1 MAADGSQ
8 YPQPPPQQHQHPL
21 NRIPSSPHYTSQ
33 RQAPNQNVARS
44 TSQQQVIG
52 RAARQ
57 SYARQ
62 KLPMRVQS
70 LASYAN
76 NGSVGRLPQHGMSY
90 QRSSVTS
97 YGIPNSPPPRYELI
111 SRPPIPTLSA
121 PPPPRHSSYGVAAS
135 ATASSSVPTSS
146 SAQYTAAPHVGSSS
160 SVRGRPNAKP
170 LPPAHGQKPLVN
182 QQPVVNAQSSTI
194 NTQPLPLNQPAV
206 NLQSIINGSAEQA
219 NLPVAS
225 TQPLPPPIQQPTA
238 NTQPPQV
245 NQAAPNYQPQ
255 VTHSELPVH
264 GQHGSPT
271 SQRARLPA
279 RTSSI
284 PIRQDEED
292 FNFRG
297 RPSST
302 LIQVQPVPDDA
313 YSPDGDE
320 VSFADQQADFMALGH
335 GLGAIE
341 KPLPKVSK
349 SESTAQADRH
359 IEMEVEKLAIGLQG
373 KVFKG
378 FSLSVY
384 LFIMILSCK
393 FFYVI
398 TILILPLPLTTG
410 KERPRVHTRSSS
422 VGITQQKNNETDKDS
437 PVSPQPKN
445 FGERSKSFSYGTGEN
460 LATEAKHKQRHQ
472 KRSLEQRAKQPLVY
486 GALLSQVAMEM
497 QKRVVVGERLK
508 DNIQYSNVFDGK
520 EAVDKLAFVLRTSDR
535 TLALLVGRA
544 LYAQKFFHDVNYE
557 HRLRDSNQEL
567 YQYREHLQLPYA
579 DQQEE
584 ESDRPLESPFP
595 DDETVALPLS
605 AEPVDHQDVAYPN
618 GVFTLLTKCY
628 SPTCTKESPCYS
640 ISCPRM
646 AEKSREDSFYENTL
660 SRSVSRSSLHEKE
673 TELWIES
680 VPMEVTESVSQQE
693 RERQENIFEL
703 VYTERDF
710 VRNLDYL
717 QKFWIEPLITTDI
730 IPEERRE
737 FFVQEVFWNVRD
749 IYNVNIGLCEALLER
764 QKESHIVEHIGDI
777 LLQHVGNFEPFIIYG
792 AHQIVAKHMF
802 EQEKT
807 RNIRFAEFVHETER
821 KPESRKLELN
831 GYLTKPTTRLGRYN
845 LLLREILKH
854 TPEGNSDGE
863 VLLRVM
869 DIIKDYLTRVNSE
882 TGKAENRFNLQQ
894 ISERLSYKNP
904 SDGIDLRLLDPER
917 QLVMKGKLKRKG
929 SGSESSE
936 VQVFLFDHYLVFAKI
951 KYMPTG
957 EYYKVYRRPIP
968 LELLQSSIPDSV
980 AHKRASSILP
990 YTRTAMSGNSIYSLK
1005 SSASEINLN
1014 NGSQSKTGGHAITFV
1029 HLGRKGAPP
1038 FTLYVPTMTQRR
1050 TWLDKISRQKEAL
1063 TAKQR
1068 VFEVVT
1074 LSERQFISTNRVHHT
1089 ALYDKQLVLAADHG
1103 IYVGS
1108 SKEGSTLT
1116 RILALEKATQIEI
1129 IEDFRLM
1136 FVLGDKTLWSF
1147 PLEALSTNDPAMRR
1161 GKKISANVPFFHV
1174 GSCLNRLLICVVR
1187 SNALSATTIRTLEP
1201 SSVADS
1207 KKSKSAF
1214 SRLVRGNADSLKV
1227 YKDLYLPSEASTL
1240 LDPEDENLQFVF
1252 GRQDVKPLAIYRIQF
1267 AEYLICYNEFAF
1279 YVDQKGRRKRTEWRI
1294 DWEGTPESFA
1304 LHYPYILAFEPAFI
1318 EVRNIETGAMEQLI
1332 AGNNIRCVQNNSKE
1346 DGIIHGVMDDPKT
1359 ESFQFLFQLKPIPR
1373 QN

>member
-8 YPQPPPQQHQHPL
+8 YPQPPPHQHPL

-33 RQAPNQNVARS
+33 PQVPNQNVTRS
-44 TSQQQVIG
+44 PSQQQVIG

-76 NGSVGRLPQHGMSY
+76 NESVGRLPQHGMPSY
-90 QRSSVTS
+90 QRSSVAS

-111 SRPPIPTLSA
+111 SRPQVPTLSA
-121 PPPPRHSSYGVAAS
+121 PPPPRHSSYGVVAS
-135 ATASSSVPTSS
+135 ASASSSSSTSS
-146 SAQYTAAPHVGSSS
+146 SAHYMAGPHMASSS
-160 SVRGRPNAKP
+160 SMRGRPHAKP
-170 LPPAHGQKPLVN
+170 LPRVQSQTSRVN
-182 QQPVVNAQSSTI
+182 QQSNVSSQSSTVNAKPPAI
-194 NTQPLPLNQPAV
+194 NQPAV
-206 NLQSIINGSAEQA
+206 NMQSTVNGFG
-219 NLPVAS
+219 
-225 TQPLPPPIQQPTA
+225 
-238 NTQPPQV
+238 PQV
-245 NQAAPNYQPQ
+245 NQASVSSQPQ
-255 VTHSELPVH
+255 PTIPQPPVLVQPPSPAR
-264 GQHGSPT
+264 QH
-271 SQRARLPA
+271 ARLPA

-284 PIRQDEED
+284 PMRQDDEE

-302 LIQVQPVPDDA
+302 LVQVQSAPDDA

-320 VSFADQQADFMALGH
+320 VSFAAQQPEFMALGH
-335 GLGAIE
+335 GIGAIE

-359 IEMEVEKLAIGLQG
+359 IELEVEKLAVGLQN
-373 KVFKG
+373 KQK
-378 FSLSVY
+378 
-384 LFIMILSCK
+384 
-393 FFYVI
+393 
-398 TILILPLPLTTG
+398 
-410 KERPRVHTRSSS
+410 PRAHARSSS
-422 VGITQQKNNETDKDS
+422 VGITLHNNDDTDKDS

-460 LATEAKHKQRHQ
+460 LATEAKQKQRHQ
-472 KRSLEQRAKQPLVY
+472 KRSLEQRSKQPLVY
-486 GALLSQVAMEM
+486 GALLSKVAMEM

-579 DQQEE
+579 DQEE
-584 ESDRPLESPFP
+584 ESDRPPESPFP

-605 AEPVDHQDVAYPN
+605 AEPIDHQDVAYPN
-618 GVFTLLTKCY
+618 
-628 SPTCTKESPCYS
+628 
-640 ISCPRM
+640 
-646 AEKSREDSFYENTL
+646 
-660 SRSVSRSSLHEKE
+660 
-673 TELWIES
+673 ES

-737 FFVQEVFWNVRD
+737 LFVQEVFWNVRD
-749 IYNVNIGLCEALLER
+749 IYNVNIGLCESLLDR
-764 QKESHIVEHIGDI
+764 QRESHIVEQVGDI
-777 LLQHVGNFEPFIIYG
+777 LLQHVSNFEPFVVYG

-854 TPEGNSDGE
+854 TPEGNSDRE
-863 VLLRVM
+863 VLPWVM
-869 DIIKDYLTRVNSE
+869 DIIKDFLTRVNSE

-904 SDGIDLRLLDPER
+904 SDGIDLRLLDSDR

-968 LELLQSSIPDSV
+968 LELLQSSIPDSTT
-980 AHKRASSILP
+980 HKRASSILP
-990 YTRTAMSGNSIYSLK
+990 YSRSAMSGNSIYSLK

-1029 HLGRKGAPP
+1029 HLGRKGSPP

-1050 TWLDKISRQKEAL
+1050 TWLDKISRQKETL

-1068 VFEVVT
+1068 VFEMVT
-1074 LSERQFISTNRVHHT
+1074 LSERQFISTNRVHHS

-1103 IYVGS
+1103 VYVGS

-1129 IEDFRLM
+1129 LEEFRLM

-1174 GSCLNRLLICVVR
+1174 GSCLNKILICVVR

-1214 SRLVRGNADSLKV
+1214 SRLVRGNADSLKI
-1227 YKDLYLPSEASTL
+1227 YKDLYLPSEASSINLLKTKMSL

-1279 YVDQKGRRKRTEWRI
+1279 YVDQKGRRKRTDWRI

-1318 EVRNIETGAMEQLI
+1318 EVRNIETGAMEQVI
-1332 AGNNIRCVQNNSKE
+1332 AGNNIRCVTNNSKE
-1346 DGIIHGVMDDPKT
+1346 DGVIHGVMDDPKT

-1373 QN
+1373 

>member
-8 YPQPPPQQHQHPL
+8 YPQPPPQQQHQLPL
-21 NRIPSSPHYTSQ
+21 NRIPSSPHYTSH
-33 RQAPNQNVARS
+33 RQAPSQNVARS

-76 NGSVGRLPQHGMSY
+76 NSSVGRLPQQGMSY

-111 SRPPIPTLSA
+111 SRPQIPTLSA
-121 PPPPRHSSYGVAAS
+121 PPPPRHSSYGAAAP
-135 ATASSSVPTSS
+135 ATASSSVPTSSS
-146 SAQYTAAPHVGSSS
+146 SAQYTAAPHVGSSPS
-160 SVRGRPNAKP
+160 IKDRLDAKP
-170 LPPAHGQKPLVN
+170 LPPAHGHRPSAN
-182 QQPVVNAQSSTI
+182 QQPVVNTQSPII
-194 NTQPLPLNQPAV
+194 NTQPLNPPVV
-206 NLQSIINGSAEQA
+206 NLQSAVNSSPSQA
-219 NLPVAS
+219 NLPSAS
-225 TQPLPPPIQQPTA
+225 TQPLPPTTQQPIV
-238 NTQPPQV
+238 NSQPPQV
-245 NQAAPNYQPQ
+245 NQAALNHQPQ
-255 VTHSELPVH
+255 VTLPEIPVH
-264 GQHGSPT
+264 VQHVSPT
-271 SQRARLPA
+271 SKHSRLPA

-284 PIRQDEED
+284 PMRQDEED

-302 LIQVQPVPDDA
+302 LIQVQPAPDDA

-320 VSFADQQADFMALGH
+320 VSFADHQPEFAAVAHGFSAL
-335 GLGAIE
+335 E

-349 SESTAQADRH
+349 SDSTARADRH
-359 IEMEVEKLAIGLQG
+359 IEMEVEKLAIGLQD
-373 KVFKG
+373 
-378 FSLSVY
+378 
-384 LFIMILSCK
+384 
-393 FFYVI
+393 
-398 TILILPLPLTTG
+398 
-410 KERPRVHTRSSS
+410 KERPRAHTRSSS
-422 VGITQQKNNETDKDS
+422 VGISLQNKNEIEKDS
-437 PVSPQPKN
+437 PDSPQPKN

-460 LATEAKHKQRHQ
+460 LATEAKQKQRHQ
-472 KRSLEQRAKQPLVY
+472 KRSIEQRSKPPLVY
-486 GALLSQVAMEM
+486 GAFLSKVAMEM

-579 DQQEE
+579 DQQDE
-584 ESDRPLESPFP
+584 ESDRPPESPFP
-595 DDETVALPLS
+595 DDETVVLPLS

-628 SPTCTKESPCYS
+628 SPTCTKDSPCYS

-646 AEKSREDSFYENTL
+646 AEKSREDTFYENSL
-660 SRSVSRSSLHEKE
+660 SRSVSRSSLHDKE

-680 VPMEVTESVSQQE
+680 VPMEITESVSQQE

-730 IPEERRE
+730 IPAERRE
-737 FFVQEVFWNVRD
+737 LFVQEVFWNVRD
-749 IYNVNIGLCEALLER
+749 IYNVNINLCEALLER
-764 QKESHIVEHIGDI
+764 QKESHIVEQIGDI
-777 LLQHVGNFEPFIIYG
+777 LLQHVGNFEPFVVYG

-854 TPEGNSDGE
+854 TPEGKADGE
-863 VLLRVM
+863 VLPRVM

-894 ISERLSYKNP
+894 INERLSYKNP

-936 VQVFLFDHYLVFAKI
+936 VQVLLFDHYLVIAKI

-980 AHKRASSILP
+980 GHKRASSILP
-990 YTRTAMSGNSIYSLK
+990 YTRTAMSGNSIYGLK

-1014 NGSQSKTGGHAITFV
+1014 HSSQSKTGGHAITFV

-1038 FTLYVPTMTQRR
+1038 YTLYVPTMTQRR
-1050 TWLDKISRQKEAL
+1050 TWLDKIARQKEAL

-1068 VFEVVT
+1068 VFEVVA

-1207 KKSKSAF
+1207 KKNKSAF

-1227 YKDLYLPSEASTL
+1227 YKDLYLPSEASSINLLKTKMCIACAKGIEVVDMVSFEVQAL

-1267 AEYLICYNEFAF
+1267 AEYLICYNEYAF
-1279 YVDQKGRRKRTEWRI
+1279 YVDQKGRRKRTDWRI

-1304 LHYPYILAFEPAFI
+1304 LQYPYILAFEPAFI